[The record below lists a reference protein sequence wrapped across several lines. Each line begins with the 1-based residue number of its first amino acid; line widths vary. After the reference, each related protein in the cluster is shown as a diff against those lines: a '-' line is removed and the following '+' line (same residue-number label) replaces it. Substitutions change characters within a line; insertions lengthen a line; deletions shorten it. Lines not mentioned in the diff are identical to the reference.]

1 MKQVRGGGRVGQ
13 RGQEEAPQV
22 TCNGVPE
29 ASPLGCCGMIL
40 VSNTVLSQENPNSHQ
55 SHLCL
60 CGRTE
65 DSAPRSRLSP
75 RTIASN
81 CPSEVE
87 LYKPT
92 IQMPR

>member
-1 MKQVRGGGRVGQ
+1 MKQVGGGRASGTERAGGGTTGNLQ
-13 RGQEEAPQV
+13 WG
-22 TCNGVPE
+22 PE

-65 DSAPRSRLSP
+65 DSAPSSRLSP

-92 IQMPR
+92 TQMPR